1 MAIDQQRFGQFVAA
15 LRKEKGWT
23 QKQLAARIGVSDK
36 AVSKWERALSLPDIS
51 LLEPLAAALG
61 VTVAELLH
69 GERLAA
75 PLEPQQVEALVT
87 GAVQLGQRGFHSDP
101 LRRLRWL
108 GVLAAGVLVLLA
120 EWAAGAALSG
130 RTFAQLFADP
140 AAAPAV
146 GMPLLAAG
154 MGVLLCFLPDTL
166 PAYYDQYEVDGLS
179 YGPVRLHL
187 PGVRFTNRNWPYVKR
202 AGLRAMLAL
211 LVGLYP
217 LELALR
223 ALLPSLPALAYPMVS
238 LLALLGGLFGAMTA
252 AAVRHADPPASAKAP
267 VLYAVAL
274 VVALAA
280 VLALGGTGGYG
291 VWTGAVQQKL
301 PGSWRAQYA
310 FFEGTRSGSLGA
322 RRFGA
327 DRADA
332 VRHAG
337 CHRHRRRRQHTAG
350 RDNVRRRRM
359 AAGRPR
365 PGHADPAGR
374 RPQRR
379 LFRQLCWPGLSVRL
393 YKPARPVI

>member
-108 GVLAAGVLVLLA
+108 GALAAGVLVLLA

-217 LELALR
+217 LELVLR
-223 ALLPSLPALAYPMVS
+223 ALLPSVPALAYPMVS

-310 FFEGTRSGSLGA
+310 FFEGTRSGSLRGTGDLELTVQTQSGTLA
-322 RRFGA
+322 VTVTGA
-327 DRADA
+327 DGSILLEETTSADA
-332 VRHAG
+332 AWRL
-337 CHRHRRRRQHTAG
+337 
-350 RDNVRRRRM
+350 DD
-359 AAGRPR
+359 
-365 PGHADPAGR
+365 PGPVTLTLQADGHSGGFSA
-374 RPQRR
+374 
-379 LFRQLCWPGLSVRL
+379 FYSAPG
-393 YKPARPVI
+393 

>member
-1 MAIDQQRFGQFVAA
+1 M
-15 LRKEKGWT
+15 
-23 QKQLAARIGVSDK
+23 
-36 AVSKWERALSLPDIS
+36 
-51 LLEPLAAALG
+51 
-61 VTVAELLH
+61 
-69 GERLAA
+69 
-75 PLEPQQVEALVT
+75 
-87 GAVQLGQRGFHSDP
+87 
-101 LRRLRWL
+101 
-108 GVLAAGVLVLLA
+108 
-120 EWAAGAALSG
+120 
-130 RTFAQLFADP
+130 
-140 AAAPAV
+140 
-146 GMPLLAAG
+146 
-154 MGVLLCFLPDTL
+154 
-166 PAYYDQYEVDGLS
+166 DGLS

-310 FFEGTRSGSLGA
+310 FFEGTRSGSLWGKGDLELAVQTQSGTLAVTVTGA
-322 RRFGA
+322 GGSTLLEETTS
-327 DRADA
+327 ADA
-332 VRHAG
+332 AWRLDDPGPVTLTLQADGHSGGFSASYAG
-337 CHRHRRRRQHTAG
+337 
-350 RDNVRRRRM
+350 
-359 AAGRPR
+359 
-365 PGHADPAGR
+365 PG
-374 RPQRR
+374 
-379 LFRQLCWPGLSVRL
+379 
-393 YKPARPVI
+393 